1 MKEEILMNIIK
12 FLISIILTIMIR
24 TSTLLVRIK
33 NINYVAINLYLPT
46 KNMWSCNNELEKKHI
61 YKQKLNMTI
70 MNGI

>member
-33 NINYVAINLYLPT
+33 DINYVVINLYLLM
-46 KNMWSCNNELEKKHI
+46 KNMWSCNNKVENKIKNI
-61 YKQKLNMTI
+61 NKSKT
-70 MNGI
+70 